1 MFGLTRW
8 TNAKCALNILWVV
21 SVAVL
26 VGGCSSVNQSK
37 SVPSLA
43 PSPEAS
49 NVSQTIV
56 WLGPLEHPF
65 TVSCMGNSGVMAG
78 DKYEALR
85 EKYFVGCVT
94 PQFQGQNLRPADSER
109 ISGAMSMC
117 PDNKVQAGE
126 AITFNLRGIICV
138 SLIQSDSTPVLIP
151 DTSHIPPT
159 GDIDRTYVCPEGE
172 YIRGRRVVG
181 GRVAYICGRPEYGPP
196 PAPTEFRKTGS
207 TATSISFAW
216 QALTQ
221 PSVRYEIYK
230 MNTMIPSGTKIGDIT
245 GLVFTTSKSSRE
257 WIYYVKAVS
266 PAGVVSQRS
275 NVVVD

>member
-1 MFGLTRW
+1 MVFNCCVNSGVASDNLDTRRNMIMFGLTRW

-126 AITFNLRGIICV
+126 AITFNLRK
-138 SLIQSDSTPVLIP
+138 LRSTC
-151 DTSHIPPT
+151 
-159 GDIDRTYVCPEGE
+159 RN
-172 YIRGRRVVG
+172 R
-181 GRVAYICGRPEYGPP
+181 
-196 PAPTEFRKTGS
+196 
-207 TATSISFAW
+207 
-216 QALTQ
+216 
-221 PSVRYEIYK
+221 
-230 MNTMIPSGTKIGDIT
+230 
-245 GLVFTTSKSSRE
+245 
-257 WIYYVKAVS
+257 AVS
-266 PAGVVSQRS
+266 
-275 NVVVD
+275 